1 MDFSPTDT
9 VELVQL
15 AKKFSAFSYVYMIEI
30 QKYAISIY
38 CIMSEIRSDGGGSV
52 VVPES
57 GSSRV
62 SEDSSLRSQLHHRV
76 EESGVDE
83 EEQVGIEA
91 RHNL

>member
-1 MDFSPTDT
+1 M
-9 VELVQL
+9 
-15 AKKFSAFSYVYMIEI
+15 
-30 QKYAISIY
+30 
-38 CIMSEIRSDGGGSV
+38 

-76 EESGVDE
+76 EESSVDE
-83 EEQVGIEA
+83 EKQVGIEA